1 MQKLTTILLL
11 LSNTCFAQLPTQQRA
26 TQFDKFINKPEIE
39 WAAYINDTIRFER
52 VNLNNLLLTRLSK
65 NEIKASLPVGSG
77 TFQTDQIIYK
87 NKKDIDKI
95 KLPVDEI
102 PVFDSLGNQVSTAKI
117 SRVTIDT
124 ANFTLTDPTQILYI
138 ENGQLKTYI
147 PWVATMLPV
156 ITSTG
161 VNLGYGDYFSTCFN
175 FIYNY
180 RSPKQNKIIWLSRSA
195 RKIRLDSFDVSSK
208 IKELYGRNLLQTL
221 WPYIL
226 SNKIS
231 VFDFGNNKKL
241 KSQEL
246 TTDLVNEE
254 KLRVPVYDLTGN
266 VTGFK
271 FIHSDLLPDVFT
283 SAELVQNWYY
293 DQTKNIVFTTTRE
306 VYLYAKKWTS
316 KGEPQ
321 NASPILKLVFQ

>member
-1 MQKLTTILLL
+1 MKKLTTILLL
-11 LSNTCFAQLPTQQRA
+11 LSNITFAQLPTQQTA

-39 WAAYINDTIRFER
+39 WAAYINDTISFER

-77 TFQTDQIIYK
+77 SIQADQIRYTT
-87 NKKDIDKI
+87 KKELDHLKSHN
-95 KLPVDEI
+95 DEI
-102 PVFDSLGNQVSTAKI
+102 AVFDSLGNMATKI
-117 SRVTIDT
+117 KRQPYIIDT
-124 ANFTLTDPTQILYI
+124 ATFTITDITQILYVA
-138 ENGQLKTYI
+138 NGQLKTYI

-156 ITSTG
+156 ITSMG
-161 VNLGYGDYFSTCFN
+161 VKLGYGDYFSTCFN
-175 FIYNY
+175 NNYDY
-180 RSPKQNKIIWLSRSA
+180 RSPRQNKIIWLSQSKK
-195 RKIRLDSFDVSSK
+195 KISLDSFIVRNK
-208 IKELYGRNLLQTL
+208 LKELYGRNLLLTL

-226 SNKIS
+226 KNKIS
-231 VFDFGNNKKL
+231 VFDYGNNKKL
-241 KSQEL
+241 KPEEL

-254 KLRVPVYDLTGN
+254 KQQVPVYDSTGN
-266 VTGFK
+266 VTGFQ
-271 FIHSDLLPDVFT
+271 FVHSALPPDVFT